1 MRSKSKGTNPTH
13 HLLVDRKVCMVNH
26 QKPTSPSRCPCPF
39 LPWRWR
45 GLNLRPGNCGN
56 QCCDRGDYLWLSSI
70 LVSYCETESVGRDKG
85 ALWLWATSCK
95 GNYHPKM
102 LLLQT
107 ELSHFGVSVNSP
119 PHSCCFKLW
128 VCLCSY
134 FFPYLFSPSLFFLC
148 KPCLGQ
154 VLSVFKFWLSSRV

>member
-1 MRSKSKGTNPTH
+1 MRSKSKGTDPTH

-107 ELSHFGVSVNSP
+107 ELSHFGGFCQFATSFLLLQALGLLV
-119 PHSCCFKLW
+119 FL
-128 VCLCSY
+128 L
-134 FFPYLFSPSLFFLC
+134 FPLPVFFLC

-154 VLSVFKFWLSSRV
+154 VLSVFKFWLSSCV